1 MAQKK
6 LKIIIVGGVA
16 GGATAA
22 ARLRRLN
29 EKAEIIVFEKGK
41 NISYANCGMPY
52 YIGGKIEDRGRLL
65 VATPQ
70 LFKKRYNI
78 DVRTENEV
86 IDIYPKTKQVIVVDT
101 RTGKKYKEK
110 YDSLILSPG
119 AKPFRPRI
127 PGIEHFR
134 VLALRNLADMDAVKK
149 FIDSKDPKKIVIVGG
164 GAIGVEMAENLKKEG
179 TDVTIIELS
188 SHILSFLD
196 KDMAAIV
203 HDELRQKGV
212 NLSLETQITAIEH
225 QKNESIILTSDGRQI
240 EADLIILGIGVVPEV
255 LLAKKAGIKIG
266 NKGGILVNS
275 FLQTSKPDI
284 YAIGDAI
291 EFKHF
296 VGGNSIVLPLAGPAN
311 KQGRIA
317 AGNICGLR
325 ERYEG
330 GQGSGVLKVF
340 DLTVASTGLTEVNL
354 KMLKKN
360 FKSVILHGSS
370 HAGYYP
376 GAMPL
381 TLKLI
386 FSSSGEIL
394 GGQGVGYEGVD
405 KRIDIIAAAIR
416 SKMNLSGLSKTDFC
430 YSPPYSSAKDPVNL
444 VAYMA
449 LNVKNKL
456 VKNFSFD
463 DLSKIDYT
471 NSILLDVRTKEE
483 FKLGSIDNAVNM
495 PVDDLRNSLDKLPK
509 KKKVYAYCAT
519 GLRSY
524 TACRILS
531 QNSYDCYNLEGG
543 YKSYEYLT
551 GLGSFAEKSENI
563 NTNAG
568 STLENNESEPNM
580 EKVTVKIDACG
591 LMCPGPIKEVYTR
604 ITKLKE
610 GQVMDVKATDQSF
623 ASDIRVWCDR
633 TGNELLSVDNKDGVV
648 VAKIR
653 KGKDDHTRTID
664 KECPHGKTIVVFSDD
679 IDKIIAAFI
688 IANGAAAMG
697 RKMTMFFTFWGLNV
711 LRKDGPVHVKKD
723 LISKAF
729 AFMMPRGSRKLK
741 LSQYN
746 MFGAG
751 TGFIRMIMKKKHIS
765 TLEELIFQA
774 RSAGVEL
781 IACTT
786 SMDIMGIKA
795 EELIEGVKLGG
806 VATFLG
812 EAENADTSLFI

>member
-1 MAQKK
+1 LAKK
-6 LKIIIVGGVA
+6 ILIIGGVA

-29 EKAEIIVFEKGK
+29 EKAEIIVLEKGRY
-41 NISYANCGMPY
+41 ISYANCGMPY
-52 YIGGKIEDRGRLL
+52 YIGGKIEDRSRLL

-78 DVRTENEV
+78 DVRTENEA
-86 IDIYPKTKQVIVVDT
+86 IDIYPKTKQVVVVDIK
-101 RTGKKYKEK
+101 TGKKYKEK
-110 YDSLILSPG
+110 YDYLILSPG
-119 AKPFRPRI
+119 AKPFKPRI
-127 PGIEHFR
+127 PGVEHFR
-134 VLALRNLADMDAVKK
+134 VLTLRSLADTDLIKK
-149 FIDSKDPKKIVIVGG
+149 FIENKDPKKIAIVGG

-179 TDVTIIELS
+179 TEVTIIELS
-188 SHILSFLD
+188 NHILSFLD

-225 QKNESIILTSDGRQI
+225 QKDESIILTSDGRQI

-255 LLAKKAGIKIG
+255 DLAKKAGIKIG
-266 NKGGILVNS
+266 NKGGILVDS
-275 FLQTSKPDI
+275 FLRTSKPYI
-284 YAIGDAI
+284 YAVGDAI

-311 KQGRIA
+311 KQGRIV
-317 AGNICGLR
+317 AGNICGLK
-325 ERYEG
+325 EKYEG

-340 DLTVASTGLTEVNL
+340 DLTVASTGLTETNL
-354 KMLKKN
+354 KLLKRS

-386 FSSSGEIL
+386 FSPSGEIL
-394 GGQGVGYEGVD
+394 GCQGVGYEGVD
-405 KRIDIIAAAIR
+405 KRVDAISTAIR
-416 SKMNLSGLSKTDFC
+416 AKMNVARLAKTDFC

-444 VAYMA
+444 VAFMA

-456 VKNFSFD
+456 VKNFNFD
-463 DLSKIDYT
+463 DLLKIDHA
-471 NSILLDVRTKEE
+471 NSVLLDVRTKGE
-483 FKLGSIDNAVNM
+483 FKLGAIDNAINI
-495 PVDDLRNSLDKLPK
+495 PVDDLRNNLDKLPK
-509 KKKVYAYCAT
+509 KKKIYVYCAT
-519 GLRSY
+519 GIRSY
-524 TACRILS
+524 IACRLLS
-531 QNSYDCYNLEGG
+531 QNGYGCFNLEGG

-551 GLGSFAEKSENI
+551 GLGSFTVKSESI
-563 NTNAG
+563 DMPSG
-568 STLENNESEPNM
+568 QDLENKESESKM

-591 LMCPGPIKEVYTR
+591 LMCPGPIKEVYNR

-610 GQVMDVKATDQSF
+610 GQVMEVKATDQSF
-623 ASDIRVWCDR
+623 ASDIRVWCDI
-633 TGNELLSVDNKDGVV
+633 TGNSLLSVENMDGIIL
-648 VAKIR
+648 AKIK
-653 KGKDDHTRTID
+653 KGKDDHTRTVD
-664 KECPHGKTIVVFSDD
+664 SDCPHGKTIVVFSDD
-679 IDKIIAAFI
+679 IDKVVAAFI

-723 LISKAF
+723 FISKAF
-729 AFMMPRGSRKLK
+729 AFMMPRGSRRLQ
-741 LSQYN
+741 LSQFN

-751 TGFIRMIMKKKHIS
+751 AGFIRMIMKKKNIG
-765 TLEELIFQA
+765 TLEELISQA

-795 EELIEGVKLGG
+795 EELIDGVKSGG